1 MYSMPEQRGEEG
13 ITSAPGGGI
22 THFLVAYDVPSDRV
36 RRAQSELSRTR
47 PGARLQGPVAYTDGT
62 FNLVTAVTDPEAG
75 LMRRVVGVGNAPV
88 MSGHKAAVSMHLTP
102 TGSMLLWESFTQRTP
117 DISVSF
123 EMTVSGYRNP
133 VEAEMTFNYERIHQ
147 TMELEAGIE
156 SSFLEADVEVMLGKM
171 VDNGSIE
178 IELKGAPPEQW
189 QEVQKLLLHQQP

>member
-1 MYSMPEQRGEEG
+1 
-13 ITSAPGGGI
+13 
-22 THFLVAYDVPSDRV
+22 
-36 RRAQSELSRTR
+36 
-47 PGARLQGPVAYTDGT
+47 
-62 FNLVTAVTDPEAG
+62 
-75 LMRRVVGVGNAPV
+75 
-88 MSGHKAAVSMHLTP
+88 MHLTP